1 MEEEE
6 KQTIKKRVKLLRE
19 IINKKNLEDTE
30 NKKEEEEEKEKRG
43 KVYES

>member
-30 NKKEEEEEKEKRG
+30 NKKEEKEKRG